1 MEQSTIENVD
11 IEKHKELF
19 AYEMTEILLM
29 LKGEFAVVSGSELG
43 YSKYHVSEGKR
54 NAPLAVIQREQM
66 PEIQIQ
72 PAHIATDMGTG
83 IADIIALV
91 EEGNTKQKIAVEYPY
106 LSLPKLGIPKILPL
120 DKEREMD
127 VHCTVSVPRVSTNVI
142 GNIPAPAYSLPKV
155 PLPEL
160 KNLPEITIPQ
170 LSVECSKTVVPV
182 AAATVVHIPEVEHT
196 QIRIDLPEIRS
207 QAAIR
212 LPAAQRGVTV
222 LPTEAEQKT
231 WETARIPEIPA
242 VSIPAVTLTHMEI
255 DVPPI
260 NTIWP

>member
-106 LSLPKLGIPKILPL
+106 LSLPKLGIPKIL
-120 DKEREMD
+120 DKEQEID
-127 VHCTVSVPRVSTNVI
+127 VHCAVSVPRISVNVP
-142 GNIPAPAYSLPKV
+142 GNIPAPSYSLPKV

-170 LSVECSKTVVPV
+170 LSVECSKTVISMT
-182 AAATVVHIPEVEHT
+182 AATAVCIPEVESK
-196 QIRIDLPEIRS
+196 QIRIDFPEIS
-207 QAAIR
+207 NHTAVQV
-212 LPAAQRGVTV
+212 PVGQNGETV
-222 LPTEAEQKT
+222 LPIKAEQKP
-231 WETARIPEIPA
+231 WETVCIPEIPA
-242 VSIPAVTLTHMEI
+242 ISIPAVTLTHMAI
-255 DVPPI
+255 DVPEI

>member
-1 MEQSTIENVD
+1 MEDSRIEQVN
-11 IEKHKELF
+11 IEKCKELF
-19 AYEMTEILLM
+19 AYEMTEVLLM
-29 LKGEFAVVSGSELG
+29 LKGEFAAVSGSELG
-43 YSKYHVSEGKR
+43 YSQYHVSEEKR
-54 NAPLAVIQREQM
+54 NAPMAVIQREQM
-66 PEIQIQ
+66 PGIQIR
-72 PAHIATDMGTG
+72 PAHIAVDMGTD
-83 IADIIALV
+83 IAEIITSV
-91 EEGNTKQKIAVEYPY
+91 EEGNAKQEIAVEHPC
-106 LSLPKLGIPKILPL
+106 LLLPKLGIPKIL
-120 DKEREMD
+120 DKEQEMD
-127 VHCTVSVPRVSTNVI
+127 VHCAVSVPRISVNVPS
-142 GNIPAPAYSLPKV
+142 NISAPSYSLPKV

-182 AAATVVHIPEVEHT
+182 AAATVVRIPEVEHT

-242 VSIPAVTLTHMEI
+242 VSIPAVTLTYMEI
-255 DVPPI
+255 NIPGI

>member
-1 MEQSTIENVD
+1 MEQNTIEKVN
-11 IEKHKELF
+11 IEKCKKLF
-19 AYEMTEILLM
+19 AYEMTEVLLM
-29 LKGEFAVVSGSELG
+29 LKGEFAAVSGAELG
-43 YSKYHVSEGKR
+43 YSQYHVSEEKR
-54 NAPLAVIQREQM
+54 NAPLAVIQREQKL
-66 PEIQIQ
+66 EIQIQ
-72 PAHIATDMGTG
+72 PVHIATDMGSG
-83 IADIIALV
+83 VDDIITLV
-91 EEGNTKQKIAVEYPY
+91 EERNAKQEIEVEPPC
-106 LSLPKLGIPKILPL
+106 LSLPKLGIPKIL
-120 DKEREMD
+120 DKEQEID
-127 VHCTVSVPRVSTNVI
+127 VHCVVSVPRISVNVP
-142 GNIPAPAYSLPKV
+142 GNIPVPSYSLPKV

-182 AAATVVHIPEVEHT
+182 AAATVVHIPEVELT

-222 LPTEAEQKT
+222 LPTEAEQKP